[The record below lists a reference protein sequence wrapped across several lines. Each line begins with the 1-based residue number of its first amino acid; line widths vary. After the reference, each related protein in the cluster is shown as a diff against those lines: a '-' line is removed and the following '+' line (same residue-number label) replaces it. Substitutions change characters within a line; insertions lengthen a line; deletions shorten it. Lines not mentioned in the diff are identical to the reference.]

1 MKIISRFLF
10 VLLAQVIV
18 PDERPNILVIM
29 ADDMSLR
36 INALGDKTA
45 ITPNLDELVKNGTS
59 YMNAFTTAGV
69 CACSRSALLTGKNQI
84 SIGSMHMRT
93 SSGGSVPYLAVPEA
107 HIKAFPEILRKQG
120 YFTFTNDKLDYQF
133 SGIFPGSGPFTIW
146 NSEKDKFGWRN
157 RKNSEPFFGMINLII
172 THESGIFRGKMNSV
186 DTQAIKLMQQTRQL
200 LYEAPVKPENVVVPP
215 FLPDTSEVR
224 KDIARA
230 YNNIYILDIEVKE
243 IIDQLKKDNI
253 LDDTIIIFTSDHG
266 DGLPR
271 YKRELFDTGINV
283 PFIILV
289 PKKFSSWQKPGK
301 KIYDLVSFLDIAPTV
316 LDLAGVSI
324 PSYMDGKSI
333 FGSEKNDYIFAA
345 RDRLDSFKGKT
356 RAVRNKDYKFIKN
369 YSLGIVGAQK
379 LSFRENLMSMKELRK
394 MYENNELNEIQK
406 IWLELIPELQL
417 YDLNEDPYEINN
429 LAYDPNYKE
438 KVSLLENV
446 LEQWIEKNNFHG
458 HLEEEDLIKVFWPEN
473 TQPQTTEPLYSFE
486 DGFLHLKN
494 NDVSKDASIG
504 FSYDG
509 KNWEVYSEPIEMK
522 KNKKIY
528 FKAVRYGWKES
539 ETKIVKF

>member
-10 VLLAQVIV
+10 VLLAQVIFT
-18 PDERPNILVIM
+18 DERPNILVIM

-289 PKKFSSWQKPGK
+289 PKKFSSWQKPGE

-438 KVSLLENV
+438 KVLLLENV

-458 HLEEEDLIKVFWPEN
+458 HLEEEDLIEVFWPEN
-473 TQPQTTEPLYSFE
+473 TQPQTTEPLYSLE

-509 KNWEVYSEPIEMK
+509 KNWEVYSEPIEIK

>member
-10 VLLAQVIV
+10 VLLAQVIF

-186 DTQAIKLMQQTRQL
+186 DTQAIKLMQQTRQM

-253 LDDTIIIFTSDHG
+253 LDETIIIFTSDHG

-289 PKKFSSWQKPGK
+289 PKKFSSWQKPGE

-316 LDLAGVSI
+316 LNLAGVSI

-333 FGSEKNDYIFAA
+333 FGNEKNEYIFAA
-345 RDRLDSFKGKT
+345 RDRLDSFRGKT

-417 YDLNEDPYEINN
+417 YDLNQDPYEINN
-429 LAYDPNYKE
+429 LAYDPSYKE
-438 KVSLLENV
+438 KVLLLENV

-458 HLEEEDLIKVFWPEN
+458 HLEEEDLIEVFWPAN
-473 TQPQTTEPLYSFE
+473 TQPQTKEPLYSLE
-486 DGFLHLKN
+486 NGLLHLKN
-494 NDVSKDASIG
+494 NDVSKGASIG

-509 KNWEVYSEPIEMK
+509 KNWEVYSKPIEVK

>member
-10 VLLAQVIV
+10 VLFAQVIF

-289 PKKFSSWQKPGK
+289 PKKFSSWQKPGE

-438 KVSLLENV
+438 KVLLLENV

-458 HLEEEDLIKVFWPEN
+458 HLEEEDLIEVFWPAN
-473 TQPQTTEPLYSFE
+473 TQPQTKEPLYSVE
-486 DGFLHLKN
+486 NGLLHLKN
-494 NDVSKDASIG
+494 NAVSKDASIG

-509 KNWEVYSEPIEMK
+509 KNWEVYSEPIEIK
-522 KNKKIY
+522 KNNKIY

>member
-10 VLLAQVIV
+10 VLFAQVIF

-186 DTQAIKLMQQTRQL
+186 DTQAIKLMQQTRQM
-200 LYEAPVKPENVVVPP
+200 LYEAPIKPENVIVPP

-243 IIDQLKKDNI
+243 IIDQLRKDNI

-289 PKKFSSWQKPGK
+289 PKKFSSWQKPGE

-316 LDLAGVSI
+316 LNLAGVSI

-333 FGSEKNDYIFAA
+333 FGNEKNEYIFAA

-417 YDLNEDPYEINN
+417 YDLNNDPYEINN
-429 LAYDPNYKE
+429 LAYDPNYKD
-438 KVSLLENV
+438 KVLLLENV

-458 HLEEEDLIKVFWPEN
+458 HLEEEDLIEVFWPEN
-473 TQPQTTEPLYSFE
+473 TQPQTTEPLYSLE
-486 DGFLHLKN
+486 DGFLYLKN
-494 NDVSKDASIG
+494 NDVSKNASIG

-509 KNWEVYSEPIEMK
+509 KNWEVYSEPIEIK
-522 KNKKIY
+522 KNKKVY

>member
-10 VLLAQVIV
+10 VLFAQVIF

-107 HIKAFPEILRKQG
+107 HIKAFPEILRKHG

-146 NSEKDKFGWRN
+146 NSEKDKFGWKN

-172 THESGIFRGKMNSV
+172 THESGMFRGKMNSV
-186 DTQAIKLMQQTRQL
+186 DTQAIKLMQQTRQM
-200 LYEAPVKPENVVVPP
+200 LYEAPIKPENVIVPP

-243 IIDQLKKDNI
+243 IIDQLRKDNI

-289 PKKFSSWQKPGK
+289 PKKFSSWQKPSE

-316 LDLAGVSI
+316 LNLAGVSI

-333 FGSEKNDYIFAA
+333 FGNEKNEYIFAA

-417 YDLNEDPYEINN
+417 YDLNNDPYEINN
-429 LAYDPNYKE
+429 LAYDPNYKD
-438 KVSLLENV
+438 KVLLLENV

-458 HLEEEDLIKVFWPEN
+458 HLEEEDLIEVFWPEN
-473 TQPQTTEPLYSFE
+473 TQPQTTEPLYSLE
-486 DGFLHLKN
+486 DGFLYLKN
-494 NDVSKDASIG
+494 NDVSKNASIG

-509 KNWEVYSEPIEMK
+509 KNWEVYSEPIEIK
-522 KNKKIY
+522 KNKKVY

>member
-10 VLLAQVIV
+10 VLLAQVIFS
-18 PDERPNILVIM
+18 DERPNILVIM
-29 ADDMSLR
+29 AEDMSLR

-289 PKKFSSWQKPGK
+289 PKKFSSWQKPGE

-438 KVSLLENV
+438 KVLLLENV

-458 HLEEEDLIKVFWPEN
+458 HLEEEDLIEVFWPEN
-473 TQPQTTEPLYSFE
+473 TQPQTTEPLYSLE

-509 KNWEVYSEPIEMK
+509 KNWEVYSEPIEIK

>member
-10 VLLAQVIV
+10 VLFAQVIF

-107 HIKAFPEILRKQG
+107 HIKAFPEILRKHG

-186 DTQAIKLMQQTRQL
+186 DTQAIKLMQQTRQM
-200 LYEAPVKPENVVVPP
+200 LYEAPVKPENVIVPP

-283 PFIILV
+283 PFLILI
-289 PKKFSSWQKPGK
+289 PKKFSSWQKPGE

-333 FGSEKNDYIFAA
+333 FGNEKNEYIFAA

-438 KVSLLENV
+438 KVLLLENV

-458 HLEEEDLIKVFWPEN
+458 HLEEEDLIEVFWPAN
-473 TQPQTTEPLYSFE
+473 TQPQTTEPQYSLE
-486 DGFLHLKN
+486 DGFLYLKN

-509 KNWEVYSEPIEMK
+509 KNWEVYSEPIEIK

>member
-10 VLLAQVIV
+10 VLLAQVIF

-458 HLEEEDLIKVFWPEN
+458 HLEEEDLIEVFWPEN
-473 TQPQTTEPLYSFE
+473 TQPQTTEPLYSLE

-509 KNWEVYSEPIEMK
+509 KNWEVYSEPIEIK

-528 FKAVRYGWKES
+528 LKAVRYGWKES

>member
-10 VLLAQVIV
+10 VLFAQVIF

-146 NSEKDKFGWRN
+146 NSEKDKFGWKN

-186 DTQAIKLMQQTRQL
+186 DTQAIKLMQQTRQM
-200 LYEAPVKPENVVVPP
+200 LYEAPVKPENVIVPP
-215 FLPDTSEVR
+215 FLPDTPEVR

-289 PKKFSSWQKPGK
+289 PKKFSSWQKPGE

-316 LDLAGVSI
+316 LNLAGVSI

-333 FGSEKNDYIFAA
+333 FGNEKNEYIFAA

-417 YDLNEDPYEINN
+417 YDLNNDPYEINN
-429 LAYDPNYKE
+429 LAYDPNYKD
-438 KVSLLENV
+438 KVLLLENV

-458 HLEEEDLIKVFWPEN
+458 HLEEEDLIEVFWPEN
-473 TQPQTTEPLYSFE
+473 TQPQTTEPLYSLE
-486 DGFLHLKN
+486 DGFLYLKN
-494 NDVSKDASIG
+494 NDVSKNASIG

-509 KNWEVYSEPIEMK
+509 KNWEVYSEPIEIK
-522 KNKKIY
+522 KNKKVY

>member
-10 VLLAQVIV
+10 VLFAQVIF

-107 HIKAFPEILRKQG
+107 HIKAFPEILRKHG

-146 NSEKDKFGWRN
+146 NSEKDKFGWKN

-186 DTQAIKLMQQTRQL
+186 DTQAIKLMQQTRQM
-200 LYEAPVKPENVVVPP
+200 LYEAPIKPENVIVPP

-289 PKKFSSWQKPGK
+289 PKKFSSWQKPGE

-438 KVSLLENV
+438 KVLLLENV

-458 HLEEEDLIKVFWPEN
+458 HLEEEDLIEVFWPEN
-473 TQPQTTEPLYSFE
+473 TQPQTTEPLYSLE

-509 KNWEVYSEPIEMK
+509 KNWEVYSEPIEIK

>member
-10 VLLAQVIV
+10 VLLAQVIFT
-18 PDERPNILVIM
+18 DERPNILVIM

-146 NSEKDKFGWRN
+146 NSEKDKFGWKN

-186 DTQAIKLMQQTRQL
+186 DTQAIKLMQQTRQM
-200 LYEAPVKPENVVVPP
+200 LYEAPVKPENVIVPP
-215 FLPDTSEVR
+215 FLPDTPEVR

-243 IIDQLKKDNI
+243 IIDQLRKDNI

-289 PKKFSSWQKPGK
+289 PKKFSSWQKPGE

-333 FGSEKNDYIFAA
+333 FGNEKNEYIFAA
-345 RDRLDSFKGKT
+345 RDRLDNFKGKT

-369 YSLGIVGAQK
+369 YSIGIVGAQK

-406 IWLELIPELQL
+406 SWLNLIPELQL
-417 YDLNEDPYEINN
+417 YDLNEDPHEINN

-438 KVSLLENV
+438 KVLLLENV

-458 HLEEEDLIKVFWPEN
+458 HLEEEDLIEVFWPAN
-473 TQPQTTEPLYSFE
+473 TQPQTTEPLYSLE
-486 DGFLHLKN
+486 NGFLHLKN
-494 NDVSKDASIG
+494 NNVSKDASIG

-509 KNWEVYSEPIEMK
+509 KNWEVYSEPIEIK

>member
-10 VLLAQVIV
+10 VLFAQVIF

-107 HIKAFPEILRKQG
+107 HIKAFPEILRKHG

-146 NSEKDKFGWRN
+146 NSEKDKFGWKN

-186 DTQAIKLMQQTRQL
+186 DTQAIKLMQQTRQM
-200 LYEAPVKPENVVVPP
+200 LYEAPIKPENVIVPP

-289 PKKFSSWQKPGK
+289 PKKFSSWQKPGE

-333 FGSEKNDYIFAA
+333 FGNEKNEYIFAA

-356 RAVRNKDYKFIKN
+356 RAVRNKDYKLIKN

-417 YDLNEDPYEINN
+417 YDLNNDPYEINN
-429 LAYDPNYKE
+429 LAYDPNYKD
-438 KVSLLENV
+438 KVLLLENV

-458 HLEEEDLIKVFWPEN
+458 HLEEEDLIEVFWPEN
-473 TQPQTTEPLYSFE
+473 TQPQTTEPLYSLE

-509 KNWEVYSEPIEMK
+509 KNWEVYSEPIEIK

>member
-10 VLLAQVIV
+10 VLFAQVIF

-146 NSEKDKFGWRN
+146 NSEKDKFGWKN

-172 THESGIFRGKMNSV
+172 THESGMFRGKMNSV
-186 DTQAIKLMQQTRQL
+186 DTQAIKLMQQTRQM
-200 LYEAPVKPENVVVPP
+200 LYEAPVKPENVIVPP
-215 FLPDTSEVR
+215 FLPDTPEVR

-289 PKKFSSWQKPGK
+289 PKKFSSWQKPGE

-333 FGSEKNDYIFAA
+333 FGNEKNEYIFAA

-417 YDLNEDPYEINN
+417 YDLNNDPYEINN
-429 LAYDPNYKE
+429 LAYDPNYKD
-438 KVSLLENV
+438 KVLLLENV

-458 HLEEEDLIKVFWPEN
+458 HLEEEDLIEVFWPEN
-473 TQPQTTEPLYSFE
+473 TQPQTTEPLYYLE
-486 DGFLHLKN
+486 DGFLYLKN
-494 NDVSKDASIG
+494 NDVSKNASIG

-509 KNWEVYSEPIEMK
+509 KNWEVYSEPIEIK
-522 KNKKIY
+522 KNKKVY

>member
-1 MKIISRFLF
+1 MKIICRFLF
-10 VLLAQVIV
+10 VLLAQVIFS
-18 PDERPNILVIM
+18 DERPNILVIM
-29 ADDMSLR
+29 AEDMSLR

-84 SIGSMHMRT
+84 SIGAMHMRT

-133 SGIFPGSGPFTIW
+133 SGVFPGSGPFTIW
-146 NSEKDKFGWRN
+146 NSEKDKFGWKN
-157 RKNSEPFFGMINLII
+157 RRNSEPFFGIINLLI
-172 THESGIFRGKMNSV
+172 THESGLFRGKMNSV
-186 DTQAIKLMQQTRQL
+186 GAQSIKLMQQTRQM
-200 LYEAPVKPENVVVPP
+200 LYKAPVEPKNVTVPP
-215 FLPDTSEVR
+215 FLPDTFEVR

-243 IIDQLKKDNI
+243 IIDQLKRDNI
-253 LDDTIIIFTSDHG
+253 LEDTIIIFTSDNG

-289 PKKFSSWQKPGK
+289 PKKFSTWRKPGEK
-301 KIYDLVSFLDIAPTV
+301 NYDLVSFLDIAPTV

-333 FGSEKNDYIFAA
+333 FGSEKNEYIFAA
-345 RDRLDSFKGKT
+345 RDRLDNFKGKT

-369 YSLGIVGAQK
+369 YSIGIVGAQK

-406 IWLELIPELQL
+406 SWLNLIPELQL
-417 YDLNEDPYEINN
+417 YDLNEDPHEINN

-438 KVSLLENV
+438 KVLLLENV

-458 HLEEEDLIKVFWPEN
+458 HLEEEDLIEVFWPAN
-473 TQPQTTEPLYSFE
+473 TQPQTKEPLYSLE
-486 DGFLHLKN
+486 NGFLHLKN
-494 NDVSKDASIG
+494 NNVSKDASIG

-509 KNWEVYSEPIEMK
+509 KNWEVYSEPIEVK

-528 FKAVRYGWKES
+528 LKAVRYGWKES

>member
-10 VLLAQVIV
+10 VLFAQVIF

-146 NSEKDKFGWRN
+146 NSEKDKFGWKN

-186 DTQAIKLMQQTRQL
+186 DTQAIKLMQQTRQM
-200 LYEAPVKPENVVVPP
+200 LYEAPVKPENVIVPP

-289 PKKFSSWQKPGK
+289 PKKFSSWQKPGE

-333 FGSEKNDYIFAA
+333 FGNEKNEYIFAA

-438 KVSLLENV
+438 KVLLLENV

-458 HLEEEDLIKVFWPEN
+458 HLEEEDLIEVFWPEN
-473 TQPQTTEPLYSFE
+473 TQPQTTEPLYSLE

-509 KNWEVYSEPIEMK
+509 KNWEVYSEPIEIK

>member
-1 MKIISRFLF
+1 MKIVFKFIFT
-10 VLLAQVIV
+10 VLSLGIFS
-18 PDERPNILVIM
+18 DERPNILVIM

-36 INALGDKTA
+36 VNALGDKTA

-69 CACSRSALLTGKNQI
+69 CACSRSALMTGKNQI

-93 SSGGSVPYLAVPEA
+93 SSGGSVPYLAVPEP

-146 NSEKDKFGWRN
+146 NSEKDKFGWKNRN
-157 RKNSEPFFGMINLII
+157 NSDPFFGIINLII
-172 THESGIFRGKMNSV
+172 THESGIFRGKMNSI
-186 DTQAIKLMQQTRQL
+186 DTQAIKLMQQTRQM
-200 LYEAPVKPENVVVPP
+200 LYEAPVKPEDVTVPP
-215 FLPDTSEVR
+215 FLPNTSEVR
-224 KDIARA
+224 KEIARA
-230 YNNIYILDIEVKE
+230 YNNIFILDIQVKE
-243 IIDQLKKDNI
+243 IIDQLKEDNV

-283 PFIILV
+283 PFVIFV
-289 PKKFSSWQKPGK
+289 PKKYSSWRKPGE

-316 LDLAGVSI
+316 LDLAGISK
-324 PSYMDGKSI
+324 PNYMDGKSI
-333 FGSEKNDYIFAA
+333 FGNEKNEYIFAE
-345 RDRLDSFKGKT
+345 RERIDSFKGKT

-394 MYENNELNEIQK
+394 MHANNELNEIQK
-406 IWLELIPELQL
+406 LWLELIPELQL
-417 YDLNEDPYEINN
+417 YDLNKDPYEINN
-429 LAYDPNYKE
+429 LAYDPDYKE
-438 KVSLLENV
+438 KVLLLENV
-446 LEQWIEKNNFHG
+446 LEQWVEKNNFYG
-458 HLEEEDLIKVFWPEN
+458 HLEEDDLIEVFWPAN
-473 TQPQTTEPLYSFE
+473 TQPKTTEPQYSLKG
-486 DGFLHLKN
+486 GFLHLKN
-494 NDVSKDASIG
+494 NNDSKNASIG
-504 FSYDG
+504 YSYDG
-509 KNWEVYSEPIEMK
+509 ENWEVYSKPIQIRK
-522 KNKKIY
+522 IKKIY

>member
-1 MKIISRFLF
+1 MKIISRFIF
-10 VLLAQVIV
+10 VLFAQVIF

-107 HIKAFPEILRKQG
+107 HIKAFPEILRKHG

-146 NSEKDKFGWRN
+146 NSEKDKFGWKN

-289 PKKFSSWQKPGK
+289 PKKFSSWQKPGE

-316 LDLAGVSI
+316 LNLAGVSI

-333 FGSEKNDYIFAA
+333 FGNEKNEYIFAA

-379 LSFRENLMSMKELRK
+379 LTFRENLMSMKELRK

-438 KVSLLENV
+438 KVLLLENV

-458 HLEEEDLIKVFWPEN
+458 HLEEEDLIEVFWPEN
-473 TQPQTTEPLYSFE
+473 TQPQTTEPLYSLE

-494 NDVSKDASIG
+494 NDVSKNASIG

-509 KNWEVYSEPIEMK
+509 KNWEFYSEPIKIK
-522 KNKKIY
+522 KNKRIY

>member
-10 VLLAQVIV
+10 VLLAQVIF

-107 HIKAFPEILRKQG
+107 HIKAFPEILRKHG

-146 NSEKDKFGWRN
+146 NSEKDKFGWKN

-283 PFIILV
+283 PFLILI
-289 PKKFSSWQKPGK
+289 PKKFSSWQKPGE

-316 LDLAGVSI
+316 LNLAGVSI

-333 FGSEKNDYIFAA
+333 FGNEKNEYIFAA

-394 MYENNELNEIQK
+394 MYENNELNEIQR

-417 YDLNEDPYEINN
+417 YDLNNDPYEINN
-429 LAYDPNYKE
+429 LAYDPNYKD
-438 KVSLLENV
+438 KVLLLENV

-458 HLEEEDLIKVFWPEN
+458 HLEEEDLIEVFWPAN
-473 TQPQTTEPLYSFE
+473 TQPQTTEPQYSLE
-486 DGFLHLKN
+486 DGFLYLKN

-509 KNWEVYSEPIEMK
+509 KNWEVYSEPIEIK

>member
-10 VLLAQVIV
+10 VLFAQVIF

-107 HIKAFPEILRKQG
+107 HIKAFPEILRKHG

-146 NSEKDKFGWRN
+146 NSEKDKFGWKN

-186 DTQAIKLMQQTRQL
+186 DTQAIKLMQQTRQM
-200 LYEAPVKPENVVVPP
+200 LYEAPIKPENVIVPP

-289 PKKFSSWQKPGK
+289 PKKFSSWQKPGE

-316 LDLAGVSI
+316 LNLAGVSI

-333 FGSEKNDYIFAA
+333 FGNEKNEYIFAA

-417 YDLNEDPYEINN
+417 YDLNNDPYEINN
-429 LAYDPNYKE
+429 LAYDPNYKD
-438 KVSLLENV
+438 KVLLLENV

-458 HLEEEDLIKVFWPEN
+458 HLEEEDLIEVFWPEN
-473 TQPQTTEPLYSFE
+473 TQPQTTEPLYSLE
-486 DGFLHLKN
+486 DGFLYLKN
-494 NDVSKDASIG
+494 NDVSKNASIG

-509 KNWEVYSEPIEMK
+509 KNWEVYSEPIKIK
-522 KNKKIY
+522 KNKRIY

>member
-10 VLLAQVIV
+10 VLFAQVIF

-107 HIKAFPEILRKQG
+107 HIKAFPEILRKHG

-146 NSEKDKFGWRN
+146 NSEKDKFGWKN

-186 DTQAIKLMQQTRQL
+186 DTQAIKLMQQTRQM
-200 LYEAPVKPENVVVPP
+200 LYEAPVKPENVIVPP

-289 PKKFSSWQKPGK
+289 PKKFSSWQKPGE

-406 IWLELIPELQL
+406 SWLNLIPELQL
-417 YDLNEDPYEINN
+417 YDLNEDPHEINN

-438 KVSLLENV
+438 KVLLLENV

-458 HLEEEDLIKVFWPEN
+458 HLEEEDLIEVFWPEN
-473 TQPQTTEPLYSFE
+473 TQPQTTEPLYSLE
-486 DGFLHLKN
+486 DGFLYLKN
-494 NDVSKDASIG
+494 NDVSKNASIG

-509 KNWEVYSEPIEMK
+509 KNWEFYSEPIKIK
-522 KNKKIY
+522 KNKRIY

>member
-10 VLLAQVIV
+10 VLLAQVIF

-186 DTQAIKLMQQTRQL
+186 DTQAIKLMQQTRQM
-200 LYEAPVKPENVVVPP
+200 LYEAPVKPENVIVPP

-283 PFIILV
+283 PFITLI
-289 PKKFSSWQKPGK
+289 PKKFSSWQKPGE

-333 FGSEKNDYIFAA
+333 FGNEKNEYIFAA

-379 LSFRENLMSMKELRK
+379 LSFRESLMSMKELRK

-438 KVSLLENV
+438 KVLLLENV

-458 HLEEEDLIKVFWPEN
+458 HLEEEDLIEVFWPAN
-473 TQPQTTEPLYSFE
+473 TQPQTKEPLYSVE
-486 DGFLHLKN
+486 NGFLHLKN

-509 KNWEVYSEPIEMK
+509 KNWEVYSEPIEIK

>member
-1 MKIISRFLF
+1 MKIISRILF
-10 VLLAQVIV
+10 VLLAQVIFT
-18 PDERPNILVIM
+18 DERPNILVIM

-186 DTQAIKLMQQTRQL
+186 DTQAIKLMQQTRQM
-200 LYEAPVKPENVVVPP
+200 LYEAPVKPENVIVPP
-215 FLPDTSEVR
+215 FLPDTPEVR

-289 PKKFSSWQKPGK
+289 PKKFSSWQKPGE

-316 LDLAGVSI
+316 LDIAGVSI

-333 FGSEKNDYIFAA
+333 FGNEKNEYIFAA

-438 KVSLLENV
+438 KVLLLENV

-458 HLEEEDLIKVFWPEN
+458 HLEEEDLIEVFWPEN
-473 TQPQTTEPLYSFE
+473 TQPQTTEPLYSLK

-509 KNWEVYSEPIEMK
+509 KNWEVYSEPIEVK
-522 KNKKIY
+522 TNKKIY

>member
-1 MKIISRFLF
+1 MKIISRFLLA
-10 VLLAQVIV
+10 LLAQVIF

-186 DTQAIKLMQQTRQL
+186 DTQAIKLMQQTRQM

-289 PKKFSSWQKPGK
+289 PKKFSSWQKPGE

-316 LDLAGVSI
+316 LNLAGVSI

-333 FGSEKNDYIFAA
+333 FGNEKNEYIFAA

-438 KVSLLENV
+438 KVLLLENV
-446 LEQWIEKNNFHG
+446 LEQWIENNNFHG
-458 HLEEEDLIKVFWPEN
+458 HLEEEDLIEVFWPEN
-473 TQPQTTEPLYSFE
+473 TQPQTTEPLYSVE
-486 DGFLHLKN
+486 NGLLHLKN
-494 NDVSKDASIG
+494 NAESKDASIG

-509 KNWEVYSEPIEMK
+509 KNWEVYSEPIEIK
-522 KNKKIY
+522 KNNKIY

-539 ETKIVKF
+539 ETKIVKL

>member
-10 VLLAQVIV
+10 VLFAQVIF

-107 HIKAFPEILRKQG
+107 HIKAFPEILRKHG

-146 NSEKDKFGWRN
+146 NSEKDKFGWKN

-186 DTQAIKLMQQTRQL
+186 DTQAIKLMQQTRQM
-200 LYEAPVKPENVVVPP
+200 LYEAPIKPENVIVPP

-243 IIDQLKKDNI
+243 IIDQLRKDNI

-289 PKKFSSWQKPGK
+289 PKKFSSWQKPGE

-316 LDLAGVSI
+316 LNLAGVSI

-333 FGSEKNDYIFAA
+333 FGNEKNEYIFAA

-417 YDLNEDPYEINN
+417 YDLNNDPYEINN
-429 LAYDPNYKE
+429 LAYDPNYKD
-438 KVSLLENV
+438 KVLLLENV

-458 HLEEEDLIKVFWPEN
+458 HLEEEDLIEVFWPEN
-473 TQPQTTEPLYSFE
+473 TQPQTTEPLYSLE
-486 DGFLHLKN
+486 DGFLYLKN
-494 NDVSKDASIG
+494 NDVSKNASIG

-509 KNWEVYSEPIEMK
+509 KNWEVYSEPIEIK
-522 KNKKIY
+522 KNKKVY

>member
-10 VLLAQVIV
+10 VLFAQVIF

-107 HIKAFPEILRKQG
+107 HIKAFPEILRKHG

-146 NSEKDKFGWRN
+146 NSEKDKFGWKN

-186 DTQAIKLMQQTRQL
+186 DTQAIKLMQQTRQM
-200 LYEAPVKPENVVVPP
+200 LYEAPVKPENVIVPP

-289 PKKFSSWQKPGK
+289 PKKFSSWQKPGE

-316 LDLAGVSI
+316 LNLAGVSI

-333 FGSEKNDYIFAA
+333 FGNEKNEYIFAA

-417 YDLNEDPYEINN
+417 YDLNNDPYEINN
-429 LAYDPNYKE
+429 LAYDPNYKD
-438 KVSLLENV
+438 KVLLLENV

-458 HLEEEDLIKVFWPEN
+458 HLEEEDLIEVFWPAN
-473 TQPQTTEPLYSFE
+473 TQPQTTEPQYSLE
-486 DGFLHLKN
+486 DGFLYLKN

-509 KNWEVYSEPIEMK
+509 KNWEVYSEPIEIK

>member
-10 VLLAQVIV
+10 VLFAQVIF

-146 NSEKDKFGWRN
+146 NSEKDKFGWKN

-289 PKKFSSWQKPGK
+289 PKKFSSWQKPSE

-316 LDLAGVSI
+316 LNLAGVSI

-333 FGSEKNDYIFAA
+333 FGNEKNEYIFAA

-356 RAVRNKDYKFIKN
+356 RAVRNKDYKLIKN

-417 YDLNEDPYEINN
+417 YDLNNDPYEINN
-429 LAYDPNYKE
+429 LAYDPNYKD
-438 KVSLLENV
+438 KVLLLENV

-458 HLEEEDLIKVFWPEN
+458 HLEEEDLIEVFWPEN
-473 TQPQTTEPLYSFE
+473 TQPQTTEPLYSLE

-509 KNWEVYSEPIEMK
+509 KNWEVYSEPIEIK

>member
-1 MKIISRFLF
+1 MKIISKFLF
-10 VLLAQVIV
+10 VVLSLVIF
-18 PDERPNILVIM
+18 PDERPNILLIM
-29 ADDMSLR
+29 AEDMSLR

-45 ITPNLDELVKNGTS
+45 ITPNLDEFVKNGTS

-120 YFTFTNDKLDYQF
+120 YYTFTNDKLDYQF

-146 NSEKDKFGWRN
+146 NSEQEKFGWKN
-157 RKNSEPFFGMINLII
+157 RKNSEPFFGIINLLI
-172 THESGIFRGKMNSV
+172 THESGLFRGKMNSV
-186 DTQAIKLMQQTRQL
+186 DTQAIKLMQQTRQM
-200 LYEAPVKPENVVVPP
+200 LYDAPVKPKNVIVPP
-215 FLPDTSEVR
+215 FLPDTFEVR

-243 IIDQLKKDNI
+243 IIDQLKRDNI
-253 LDDTIIIFTSDHG
+253 FDDTIIIFTSDNG

-283 PFIILV
+283 PFLILV
-289 PKKFSSWQKPGK
+289 PKKFSTWRNQGK
-301 KIYDLVSFLDIAPTV
+301 KTFDLVSFLDIAPTV
-316 LDLAGVSI
+316 LDLAGVAI

-333 FGSEKNDYIFAA
+333 FGSEKNEYIFAA
-345 RDRLDSFKGKT
+345 RDRLDTFKGKT

-406 IWLELIPELQL
+406 SWLELIPELQL
-417 YDLNEDPYEINN
+417 YDLNEDPHEINN

-438 KVSLLENV
+438 EVLLLENV
-446 LEQWIEKNNFHG
+446 LEEWIEKNNFHG
-458 HLEEEDLIKVFWPEN
+458 HLEEDDLIEVFWPAN
-473 TQPQTTEPLYSFE
+473 TQPQTKGPLYSLE
-486 DGFLHLKN
+486 NGLLHLKN
-494 NDVSKDASIG
+494 DNASKNASIG
-504 FSYDG
+504 ISYDG
-509 KNWEVYSEPIEMK
+509 KNWEVYTKPIEIK
-522 KNKKIY
+522 KIKKIY

>member
-10 VLLAQVIV
+10 VLLAQVIFT
-18 PDERPNILVIM
+18 DERPNILVIM

-146 NSEKDKFGWRN
+146 NSEKDKFGWKN

-186 DTQAIKLMQQTRQL
+186 DTQAIKLMQQTRQM
-200 LYEAPVKPENVVVPP
+200 LYEAPVKPENVIVPP
-215 FLPDTSEVR
+215 FLPDTPEVR

-283 PFIILV
+283 PFITLI
-289 PKKFSSWQKPGK
+289 PKKFSSWQKPGE

-333 FGSEKNDYIFAA
+333 FGNEKNEYIFAA

-417 YDLNEDPYEINN
+417 YDLNKDPYEINN
-429 LAYDPNYKE
+429 LAYDPNYKD
-438 KVSLLENV
+438 KVLLLENV

-458 HLEEEDLIKVFWPEN
+458 HLEEEDLIEVFWPEN
-473 TQPQTTEPLYSFE
+473 TQPQTTEPLYSLE

-494 NDVSKDASIG
+494 NNVSKDASIG

-509 KNWEVYSEPIEMK
+509 KNWEVYSEPIEIK

>member
-10 VLLAQVIV
+10 VLLTQVIF

-107 HIKAFPEILRKQG
+107 HIKAFPEILRKHG

-146 NSEKDKFGWRN
+146 NSEKDKFGWKN

-186 DTQAIKLMQQTRQL
+186 DTQAIKLMQQTRQM
-200 LYEAPVKPENVVVPP
+200 LYEAPIKPENVIVPP

-283 PFIILV
+283 PFLILI
-289 PKKFSSWQKPGK
+289 PKKFSSWQKPGE

-333 FGSEKNDYIFAA
+333 FGNEKNEYIFAA

-438 KVSLLENV
+438 KVLLLENV

-458 HLEEEDLIKVFWPEN
+458 HLEEEDLIEVFWPAN
-473 TQPQTTEPLYSFE
+473 TQPQTTEPQYSLE
-486 DGFLHLKN
+486 DGFLYLKN

-509 KNWEVYSEPIEMK
+509 KNWEVYSEPIEIK

>member
-10 VLLAQVIV
+10 VLFAQVIF

-146 NSEKDKFGWRN
+146 NSEKDKFGWKN

-186 DTQAIKLMQQTRQL
+186 DTQAIKLMQQTRQM
-200 LYEAPVKPENVVVPP
+200 LYEAPVKPENVIVPP
-215 FLPDTSEVR
+215 FLPDTPEVR

-289 PKKFSSWQKPGK
+289 PKKFSSWQKPGE

-333 FGSEKNDYIFAA
+333 FGNEKNEYIFAA

-406 IWLELIPELQL
+406 TWLNLIPELQL
-417 YDLNEDPYEINN
+417 YDLNEDPHEINN

-438 KVSLLENV
+438 KVLLLENV

-458 HLEEEDLIKVFWPEN
+458 HLEEEDLIEVFWPEN
-473 TQPQTTEPLYSFE
+473 TQPQTAEPLYSLE

-494 NDVSKDASIG
+494 NNVSKDASIG

-509 KNWEVYSEPIEMK
+509 KNWEVYSEPIEIK

>member
-1 MKIISRFLF
+1 MKIICRFLF
-10 VLLAQVIV
+10 VLLAQVIFS
-18 PDERPNILVIM
+18 DERPNILVIM
-29 ADDMSLR
+29 AEDMSLR

-84 SIGSMHMRT
+84 SIGAMHMRT

-146 NSEKDKFGWRN
+146 NSEKDKFGWKN

-186 DTQAIKLMQQTRQL
+186 DTQAIKLMQQTRQM
-200 LYEAPVKPENVVVPP
+200 LYEAPIKPENVIVPP

-289 PKKFSSWQKPGK
+289 PKKFSSWQKPGE

-438 KVSLLENV
+438 KVLLLENV

-458 HLEEEDLIKVFWPEN
+458 HLEEEDLIEVFWPEN
-473 TQPQTTEPLYSFE
+473 TQPQTTEPLYSLE
-486 DGFLHLKN
+486 DGFLYLKN
-494 NDVSKDASIG
+494 NDVSKNASIG

-509 KNWEVYSEPIEMK
+509 KNWEVYSEPIEIK
-522 KNKKIY
+522 KNKKVY

>member
-10 VLLAQVIV
+10 VLFAQVIF

-107 HIKAFPEILRKQG
+107 HIKAFPEILRKHG

-146 NSEKDKFGWRN
+146 NSEKDKFGWKN

-172 THESGIFRGKMNSV
+172 THESGMFRGKMNSV
-186 DTQAIKLMQQTRQL
+186 DTQAIKLMQQTRQM
-200 LYEAPVKPENVVVPP
+200 LYEAPIKPENVIVPP

-243 IIDQLKKDNI
+243 IIDQLRKDNI

-289 PKKFSSWQKPGK
+289 PKKFSSWQKPSE

-316 LDLAGVSI
+316 LNLAGVSI

-333 FGSEKNDYIFAA
+333 FGNEKNEYIFAA

-356 RAVRNKDYKFIKN
+356 RAVRNKDYKLIKN

-417 YDLNEDPYEINN
+417 YDLNNDPYEINN
-429 LAYDPNYKE
+429 LAYDPNYKD
-438 KVSLLENV
+438 KVLLLENV

-458 HLEEEDLIKVFWPEN
+458 HLEEEDLIEVFWPEN
-473 TQPQTTEPLYSFE
+473 TQPQTTEPQYSLE

-509 KNWEVYSEPIEMK
+509 KNWEVYSEPIEIK

>member
-10 VLLAQVIV
+10 VLFAQVIF

-186 DTQAIKLMQQTRQL
+186 DTQAIKLMQQTRQM
-200 LYEAPVKPENVVVPP
+200 LYEAPIKPENVIVPP

-289 PKKFSSWQKPGK
+289 PKKFSSWQKPGE

-417 YDLNEDPYEINN
+417 YDLNNDPYEINN
-429 LAYDPNYKE
+429 LAYDPNYKD
-438 KVSLLENV
+438 KVLLLENV

-458 HLEEEDLIKVFWPEN
+458 HLEEEDLIEVFWPEN
-473 TQPQTTEPLYSFE
+473 TQPQTTEPLYSLE

-509 KNWEVYSEPIEMK
+509 KNWEVYSEPIEIK

>member
-10 VLLAQVIV
+10 VLFAQVIF

-107 HIKAFPEILRKQG
+107 HIKAFPEILRKHG

-146 NSEKDKFGWRN
+146 NSEKDKFGWKN

-172 THESGIFRGKMNSV
+172 THESGMFRGKMNSV
-186 DTQAIKLMQQTRQL
+186 DTQAIKLMQQTRQM
-200 LYEAPVKPENVVVPP
+200 LYEAPIKPENVIVPP

-243 IIDQLKKDNI
+243 IIDQLRKDNI

-289 PKKFSSWQKPGK
+289 PKKFSSWQKPSE

-316 LDLAGVSI
+316 LNLAGVSI

-333 FGSEKNDYIFAA
+333 FGNEKNEYIFAA

-356 RAVRNKDYKFIKN
+356 RAVRNKDYKLIKN

-417 YDLNEDPYEINN
+417 YDLNNDPYEINN
-429 LAYDPNYKE
+429 LAYDPNYKD
-438 KVSLLENV
+438 KVLLLENV

-458 HLEEEDLIKVFWPEN
+458 HLEEEDLIEVFWPEN
-473 TQPQTTEPLYSFE
+473 TQPQTTEPLYSLE
-486 DGFLHLKN
+486 DGFLYLKN
-494 NDVSKDASIG
+494 NDVSKNASIG

-509 KNWEVYSEPIEMK
+509 KNWEVYSEPIEIK
-522 KNKKIY
+522 KNKKVY

>member
-10 VLLAQVIV
+10 VLFAQVIF

-146 NSEKDKFGWRN
+146 NSEKDKFGWKN

-186 DTQAIKLMQQTRQL
+186 DTQAIKLMQQTRQM
-200 LYEAPVKPENVVVPP
+200 LYEAPVKPENVIVPP

-289 PKKFSSWQKPGK
+289 PKKFSSWQKPGE

-316 LDLAGVSI
+316 LNLAGVSI

-333 FGSEKNDYIFAA
+333 FGNEKNEYIFAA

-356 RAVRNKDYKFIKN
+356 RAVRNKDYKLIKN

-417 YDLNEDPYEINN
+417 YDLNNDPYEINN
-429 LAYDPNYKE
+429 LAYDPNYKD
-438 KVSLLENV
+438 KVLLLENV

-458 HLEEEDLIKVFWPEN
+458 HLEEEDLIEVFWPEN
-473 TQPQTTEPLYSFE
+473 TQPQTTEPLYSLE
-486 DGFLHLKN
+486 DGFLYLKN
-494 NDVSKDASIG
+494 NDVSKNASIG

-509 KNWEVYSEPIEMK
+509 KNWEVYSEPIEIK

>member
-10 VLLAQVIV
+10 VLFAQVIF

-107 HIKAFPEILRKQG
+107 HIKAFPEILRKHG

-146 NSEKDKFGWRN
+146 NSEKDKFGWKN

-186 DTQAIKLMQQTRQL
+186 DTQAIKLMQQTRQM
-200 LYEAPVKPENVVVPP
+200 LYEAPIKPENVIVPP

-289 PKKFSSWQKPGK
+289 PKKFSSWQKPGE

-333 FGSEKNDYIFAA
+333 FGNEKNDYIFAA

-417 YDLNEDPYEINN
+417 YDLNNDPYEINN

-438 KVSLLENV
+438 KVLLLENV

-458 HLEEEDLIKVFWPEN
+458 HLEEEDLIEVFWPEN
-473 TQPQTTEPLYSFE
+473 TQPQTTEPLYSLE

-509 KNWEVYSEPIEMK
+509 KNWEVYSEPIEIK

>member
-10 VLLAQVIV
+10 VLFAQVIF
-18 PDERPNILVIM
+18 PDGRPNILVIM

-146 NSEKDKFGWRN
+146 NSEKDKFGWKN

-186 DTQAIKLMQQTRQL
+186 DTQAIKLMQQTRQM
-200 LYEAPVKPENVVVPP
+200 LYEAPIKPENVIVPP

-289 PKKFSSWQKPGK
+289 PKKFSSWQKPGE

-333 FGSEKNDYIFAA
+333 FGSEKNEYIFAA
-345 RDRLDSFKGKT
+345 RDRLDNFKGKT

-417 YDLNEDPYEINN
+417 YDLNNDPYEINN
-429 LAYDPNYKE
+429 LAYDPNYKD
-438 KVSLLENV
+438 KVLLLENV

-458 HLEEEDLIKVFWPEN
+458 HLEEEDLIEVFWPEN
-473 TQPQTTEPLYSFE
+473 TQPQTTEPLYSLE
-486 DGFLHLKN
+486 DGFLYLKN
-494 NDVSKDASIG
+494 NDVSKNASIG

-509 KNWEVYSEPIEMK
+509 KNWEVYSEPIEIK
-522 KNKKIY
+522 KNKKVY